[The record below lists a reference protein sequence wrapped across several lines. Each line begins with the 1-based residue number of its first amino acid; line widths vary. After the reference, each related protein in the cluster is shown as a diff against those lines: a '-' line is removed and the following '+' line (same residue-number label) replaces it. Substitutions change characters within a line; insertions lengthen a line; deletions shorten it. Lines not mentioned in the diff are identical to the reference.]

1 MSIGLNDTVTVTDV
15 VSGTN
20 VCQASDQG
28 HFALVVGGASDD
40 SGGGG
45 EAENIGVVS
54 KWKLAL
60 FGAALGAGGTVLLGL
75 VAVAVVTVQRRK
87 SEMAELERRTYEE
100 EALRVSIVGHVR
112 APSAAGSR
120 TTPDEL
126 ETEYCATL

>member
-1 MSIGLNDTVTVTDV
+1 
-15 VSGTN
+15 
-20 VCQASDQG
+20 
-28 HFALVVGGASDD
+28 
-40 SGGGG
+40 
-45 EAENIGVVS
+45 
-54 KWKLAL
+54 
-60 FGAALGAGGTVLLGL
+60 
-75 VAVAVVTVQRRK
+75 VTVQRRK